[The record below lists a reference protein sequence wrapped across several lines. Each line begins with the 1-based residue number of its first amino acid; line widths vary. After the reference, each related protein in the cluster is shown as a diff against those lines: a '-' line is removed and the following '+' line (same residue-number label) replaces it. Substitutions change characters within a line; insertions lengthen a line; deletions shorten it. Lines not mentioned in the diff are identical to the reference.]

1 MAAVIGFVAQN
12 KLSGK
17 YELSVNDKIVG
28 RSQDPDYFEYHLRK
42 GDLPKLK
49 QLGVSKIVSKFSGAQ
64 TAVAAAIPEEDGP
77 DAPVFTINDRF
88 EIIEEFVRMTVN
100 GSSKA
105 MMITGRGGVGKSFKV
120 EETLLGMGKTS
131 VETALALA
139 PPPPAPISEDDTEE
153 EIAEKVAA
161 LANPL
166 KYDYIFVSG
175 KTTPKALYRT
185 LFENRAKGR
194 VTVLDDCDTSLE
206 NGDCISILKAAV
218 DTKTDRY
225 VYWNTTV
232 DNGDLPNSFKY
243 EGQIIFITNKEMDDI
258 DEAVRTRCIKVN
270 ISMSPEQR
278 LEYMENVLE
287 NVGDA
292 DIPLEC
298 KQDALNLLRENLPW
312 AKDVSFRMLLS
323 LIKVRT
329 DREVRNW
336 KKTGQF
342 LIIGG

>member
-1 MAAVIGFVAQN
+1 MASTVGFVTLN

-17 YELSVNDKIVG
+17 YELLVNDKIIG
-28 RSQDPDYFEYHLRK
+28 RSRHPDYFDYHLKK
-42 GDLPKLK
+42 GDLPKLRE
-49 QLGVSKIVSKFSGAQ
+49 LGVTKIISKFSGNN
-64 TAVAAAIPEEDGP
+64 TAIAAVIPEADGP
-77 DAPVFTINDRF
+77 EAPVFSIQDRF

-105 MMITGRGGVGKSFKV
+105 MMITGRGGVGKSYKV

-131 VETALALA
+131 IETALTLA
-139 PPPPAPISEDDTEE
+139 PPPPEPITEDDTPEE
-153 EIAEKVAA
+153 VAEKVAQ
-161 LANPL
+161 LAAPL
-166 KYDYIFVSG
+166 LYDYVFISG
-175 KTTPKALYRT
+175 KTTPKALYRS
-185 LFENRAKGR
+185 LFENRTKNR

-206 NGDCISILKAAV
+206 NSDCISILKAAV
-218 DTKTDRY
+218 DTKAERY
-225 VYWNTTV
+225 VYWNTTA

-258 DEAVRTRCIKVN
+258 DEAVKTRCIKVD
-270 ISMSPEQR
+270 IRMTPEQR
-278 LEYMENVLE
+278 IEYMESVLDQVAGE
-287 NVGDA
+287 
-292 DIPLEC
+292 DIPFEH
-298 KQDALNLLRENLPW
+298 KQDALNLLKDNLMW